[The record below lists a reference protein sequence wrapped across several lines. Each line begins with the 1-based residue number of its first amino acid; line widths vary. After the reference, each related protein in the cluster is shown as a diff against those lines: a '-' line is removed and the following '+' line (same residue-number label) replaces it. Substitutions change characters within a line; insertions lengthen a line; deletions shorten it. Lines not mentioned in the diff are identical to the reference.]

1 MQSSEGKILIVDD
14 SVNNIELLS
23 DILGDDYEILF
34 ATNGKKA
41 LQMVPELLPD
51 LILLDIVMPEMDGYE
66 TIKILKTQLN
76 TAHIPIIF
84 ISAKS
89 ETTDA
94 IKGFQHGA
102 VDYISKPFS
111 VEEVKARIKIHIHNQ
126 LFIKAL
132 NSEKQQLINSTIE
145 TIKTQAVAEKT
156 PHSEDDFF
164 AHQRSDDSDTIP
176 INTLPPLNSIELE
189 KALLRT
195 QGKQELLIRL
205 LINFKKQNSNSIGNI
220 STAMAQDKI
229 GLVKELVIS
238 LKGEAVTLEA
248 TKLFAACDNLDQYLK
263 QPQYI
268 RFNEYLAEVNLN
280 LQNVLNDIALLEYHL
295 EKGQQKER
303 NLSPPSSLTDSFPI
317 NMPELES
324 QLMELSELLKNNNI
338 KASKIAKNI
347 SPNLTNSLYAFYW
360 SNVLNA
366 LSTLDFDL
374 AQEHLQT
381 LVIELKISI

>member
-1 MQSSEGKILIVDD
+1 
-14 SVNNIELLS
+14 
-23 DILGDDYEILF
+23 
-34 ATNGKKA
+34 
-41 LQMVPELLPD
+41 
-51 LILLDIVMPEMDGYE
+51 
-66 TIKILKTQLN
+66 
-76 TAHIPIIF
+76 
-84 ISAKS
+84 
-89 ETTDA
+89 
-94 IKGFQHGA
+94 
-102 VDYISKPFS
+102 
-111 VEEVKARIKIHIHNQ
+111 
-126 LFIKAL
+126 
-132 NSEKQQLINSTIE
+132 
-145 TIKTQAVAEKT
+145 
-156 PHSEDDFF
+156 
-164 AHQRSDDSDTIP
+164 
-176 INTLPPLNSIELE
+176 
-189 KALLRT
+189 
-195 QGKQELLIRL
+195 
-205 LINFKKQNSNSIGNI
+205 
-220 STAMAQDKI
+220 MAQDKI